1 MACNIFYDFING
13 AKVQLPPISRTPSN
27 ADDDDRHGVRAILN
41 PNQTAQTLLDDHFRM
56 LSEMN
61 GAASGN

>member
-13 AKVQLPPISRTPSN
+13 AEIQLPPILRAP
-27 ADDDDRHGVRAILN
+27 AVDDDGRHGVRAILT
-41 PNQTAQTLLDDHFRM
+41 PNKTAQTLLGDHFRM

-61 GAASGN
+61 RAASSN